1 MPIIGNKVL
10 DISFNSWVV
19 DMPPNLNI
27 HRGWQGVAQMPNL
40 RDFASRAL
48 RVSLFGGEIKLLFQY
63 CCKHFFDEKCYI
75 NNLPKK

>member
-10 DISFNSWVV
+10 DKSFNSWAV

-27 HRGWQGVAQMPNL
+27 YKGWQGVAQMPNL
-40 RDFASRAL
+40 RDFASQAL
-48 RVSLFGGEIKLLFQY
+48 RVRLLFHY
-63 CCKHFFDEKCYI
+63 CCNHFFDEKCYI